1 MEFSAFWFA
10 LYKLAKFAVYPYT
23 WMVLLLGLLCVLV
36 LGRVSTW
43 RLLWIRVL
51 TVMTLL
57 LVWGIGSPLVAGF
70 LTASLEE
77 QYPPFNPATTQRFDT
92 IVVLGGGVLPQGTL
106 RPTDTLSSSSAERTM
121 CGADLF
127 QRGLATHLL
136 FSGGDPTVV
145 GKGPEEARVMK
156 QLAMRLGIPEDAIL
170 IETRSRTTYESA
182 VELSRVGGRNS
193 VLLVTSAYHIPRALA
208 LFRKQGI
215 NTTPA
220 PCGYSARHR
229 TDHVDVTLFDFLPS
243 AYALEMSTYAISELV
258 GAAVYRAAG
267 KL

>member
-23 WMVLLLGLLCVLV
+23 WMVLLLGLLCVL
-36 LGRVSTW
+36 LLSRVSPW

-51 TVMTLL
+51 TVVTLL
-57 LVWGIGSPLVAGF
+57 LVWIIGSPLVAGF

-92 IVVLGGGVLPQGTL
+92 IVVLGGGVLPKGTL
-106 RPTDTLSSSSAERTM
+106 RPMDTLSSFSAERTM
-121 CGADLF
+121 CGVDLF
-127 QRGLATHLL
+127 QRGLATRLL
-136 FSGGDPTVV
+136 FSGGDAAVV

-156 QLAMRLGIPEDAIL
+156 QLAMRLGVPEDAIL
-170 IETRSRTTYESA
+170 AETRSRTTYEGA
-182 VELSRVGGRNS
+182 VELSRMVGGNS

-215 NTTPA
+215 ITTPA
-220 PCGYSARHR
+220 PCGYSARNR
-229 TDHVDVTLFDFLPS
+229 TDHVEVTLFDFLPS
-243 AYALEMSTYAISELV
+243 VHALESSTYAISEFV
-258 GAAVYRAAG
+258 GIAVYRAAG